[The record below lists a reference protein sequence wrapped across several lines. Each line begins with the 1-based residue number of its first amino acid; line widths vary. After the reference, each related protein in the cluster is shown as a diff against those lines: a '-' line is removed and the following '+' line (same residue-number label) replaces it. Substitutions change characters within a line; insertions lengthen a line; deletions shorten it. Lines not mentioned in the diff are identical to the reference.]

1 MQELQIV
8 LIGSQPGSIKRGLQ
22 YVLELAESMMRAK
35 SKGEF

>member
-8 LIGSQPGSIKRGLQ
+8 RIGSQPGSIKRGLQ
-22 YVLELAESMMRAK
+22 YVLLLAESIIRAK